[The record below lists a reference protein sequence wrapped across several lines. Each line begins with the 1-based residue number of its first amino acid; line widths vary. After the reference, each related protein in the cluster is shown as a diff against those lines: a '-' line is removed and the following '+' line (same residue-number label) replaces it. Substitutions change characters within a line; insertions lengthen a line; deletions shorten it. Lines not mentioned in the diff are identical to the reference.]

1 MSCLAVINNYDVF
14 DNNCFKTKNL
24 TSLKCINLY
33 YKQNNYKTDVHEIQN
48 FGLDYIQTM
57 EEVSN
62 VSTKMVV
69 WGLRLTFYWKTVG
82 HASKCTL
89 DYKGRYL
96 QPCNDSN
103 QEKKTYCLVR

>member
-1 MSCLAVINNYDVF
+1 MSMK
-14 DNNCFKTKNL
+14 FK
-24 TSLKCINLY
+24 I
-33 YKQNNYKTDVHEIQN
+33 H

-103 QEKKTYCLVR
+103 QEKKTYCLVRQKSCLNCGLKSGSQVCVFAELVCGFLQVHANR